1 LTGEFGHRVIWLSG
15 HWIADWGLRIA
26 DCGLRIADCGLR
38 IRDWYEICVWLAG
51 MSVQSDQLKERTMR
65 FAVDVL
71 RLIDELPQKTSA
83 DVIGRQL
90 AKSATSVAS
99 NYRATCNAR
108 SRAEFI
114 AKLGVVV
121 EEADESVGWLDMIGR
136 AQLLN
141 GEKLK
146 AVSNEA
152 VELRAIFARSVGT
165 ARQNVSK

>member
-1 LTGEFGHRVIWLSG
+1 MAAS
-15 HWIADWGLRIA
+15 
-26 DCGLRIADCGLR
+26 
-38 IRDWYEICVWLAG
+38 
-51 MSVQSDQLKERTMR
+51 MSVQSEQLKERTMQ

-83 DVIGRQL
+83 DVVGRQL
-90 AKSATSVAS
+90 AKSATSVAA

-141 GEKLK
+141 AERLD
-146 AVSNEA
+146 AIRREA
-152 VELRAIFARSVGT
+152 FELRAIFGRSVGT
-165 ARQNVSK
+165 ARHNVSK